1 MAEANVVLDTN
12 VLVAGLRSNRGASYK
27 LLSELGKNSPIQ
39 IHVSV
44 PLVLEYEATLLA
56 QRSALGLNVE
66 DIGDVL
72 DYLCS
77 IATHHEIF
85 YLWRPFLRDPKDDMV
100 LEVAVAAGC
109 ESIVSYNVQ
118 DFKGSE
124 RFGVQI
130 ESSKEILVR
139 MGVLK

>member
-1 MAEANVVLDTN
+1 
-12 VLVAGLRSNRGASYK
+12 
-27 LLSELGKNSPIQ
+27 
-39 IHVSV
+39 
-44 PLVLEYEATLLA
+44 VLEYEATLLA

-66 DIGDVL
+66 DVEDVL

-77 IATHHEIF
+77 IATHHEIY

-109 ESIVSYNVQ
+109 ETIVSYNVE
-118 DFKGSE
+118 DFNGSE
-124 RFGVQI
+124 EFGVRI
-130 ESSKEILVR
+130 ESAREILVR

>member
-1 MAEANVVLDTN
+1 LPVGNETSRHSTDGPGGT
-12 VLVAGLRSNRGASYK
+12 
-27 LLSELGKNSPIQ
+27 
-39 IHVSV
+39 
-44 PLVLEYEATLLA
+44 
-56 QRSALGLNVE
+56 
-66 DIGDVL
+66 
-72 DYLCS
+72 YLCS

-124 RFGVQI
+124 KFGVKI
-130 ESSKEILVR
+130 ESAKEILVR

>member
-1 MAEANVVLDTN
+1 
-12 VLVAGLRSNRGASYK
+12 
-27 LLSELGKNSPIQ
+27 
-39 IHVSV
+39 
-44 PLVLEYEATLLA
+44 
-56 QRSALGLNVE
+56 LNAE
-66 DIGDVL
+66 DIEDVL

-124 RFGVQI
+124 KFGVKI
-130 ESSKEILVR
+130 ESAKEILVR